1 MADALIFFAENMR
14 IVFCSAKATHIL
26 QQTKKKKKKKK
37 KKMYLKI
44 SYLQEFVINKLVKLT
59 ML

>member
-1 MADALIFFAENMR
+1 MR

-26 QQTKKKKKKKK
+26 QQKKKKK

-44 SYLQEFVINKLVKLT
+44 SFLQEFVINKLVKLA